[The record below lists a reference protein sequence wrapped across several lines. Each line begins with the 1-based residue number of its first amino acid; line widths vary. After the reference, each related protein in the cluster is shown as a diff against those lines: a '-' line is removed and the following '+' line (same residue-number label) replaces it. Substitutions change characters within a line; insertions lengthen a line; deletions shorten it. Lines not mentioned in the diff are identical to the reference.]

1 MCQLQMVYPDQAEAV
16 DYSRALAQLV
26 DAIAESASEVDN
38 AYYLLEEMH
47 AQVRLATERA
57 RL

>member
-47 AQVRLATERA
+47 AQVRLAYMLEC
-57 RL
+57 L